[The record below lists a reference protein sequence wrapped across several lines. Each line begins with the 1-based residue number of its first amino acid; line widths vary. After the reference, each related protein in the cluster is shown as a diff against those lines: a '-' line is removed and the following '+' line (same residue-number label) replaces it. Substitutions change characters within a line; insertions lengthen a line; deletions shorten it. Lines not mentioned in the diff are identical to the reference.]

1 MVETKKITIFRLD
14 ASNISATVSDDNIE
28 FNHVDQS
35 NETEFKESKFEGAYI
50 SSVKKVI
57 PEGVGN
63 NQTAEKPDGNI
74 QPLGV
79 VGTFY
84 EIKGWIT
91 KTDGNSGNGQNAFL
105 QLLDTWK
112 EDPDQQIK
120 DSWESGIF
128 GIEDLNDATNT
139 LLPIK
144 FGTGGTLG
152 GPALIFS
159 YYEKTNDSIKNRSDF
174 ILRFRRSRGLDT

>member
-1 MVETKKITIFRLD
+1 LAEAKKITIFKLAAGD
-14 ASNISATVSDDNIE
+14 TSATVSNDKIQ
-28 FNHVDQS
+28 FNSEDQS
-35 NETEFKESKFEGAYI
+35 SSTDFKNNSKEGAYI
-50 SSVKKVI
+50 SSIKLVK
-57 PEGVGN
+57 PEGIGN

-79 VGTFY
+79 IGTFY
-84 EIKGWIT
+84 EVEGWIT
-91 KTDGNSGNGQNAFL
+91 KIDGNSGNGTNAFL
-105 QLLDTWK
+105 AKLDQWK

-120 DSWESGIF
+120 DSWEAGIF
-128 GIEDLNDATNT
+128 GIEDLNDSTNT

-144 FGTGGTLG
+144 FGSGGTLG

-159 YYEKTNDSIKNRSDF
+159 YYEKNNDYIKNRADF